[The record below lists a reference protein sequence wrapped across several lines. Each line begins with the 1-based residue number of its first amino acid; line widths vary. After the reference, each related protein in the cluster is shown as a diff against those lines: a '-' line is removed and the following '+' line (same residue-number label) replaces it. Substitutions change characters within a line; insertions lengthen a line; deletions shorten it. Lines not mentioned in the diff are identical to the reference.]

1 MKDTSTKHK
10 KTRRFDSDKL
20 FKLGATVAGV
30 YVLVIIVLIVFQLS
44 FESYPIWAEEGLGFV
59 TGTDWNPVEGRESF
73 GVLPY
78 IVGTLVTS
86 AFAMAIG
93 VPLSIGI
100 AMFDLGFVVEL
111 LAAAASYNC
120 GACTYSGFIFENIL
134 KNLCLEIASVEWMLQ
149 SVQFLRM
156 ETLQA
161 GTSPI

>member
-100 AMFDLGFVVEL
+100 AMFVTDAPAKIGNPLGFVVEL
-111 LAAAASYNC
+111 LAA
-120 GACTYSGFIFENIL
+120 
-134 KNLCLEIASVEWMLQ
+134 
-149 SVQFLRM
+149 VQRHIRTVGPVRIQGSFSR
-156 ETLQA
+156 
-161 GTSPI
+161 IY